1 MSAEENVGAIVSL
14 ESPKEGGG
22 IWSVKQVKTA
32 HILPPEDS
40 ESCIDLDWGY
50 GPVNIIGYVDTYTL
64 EIGVTISLLGISLGD
79 IVGNLRDGVVLNIEL
94 FLAVGAIRLY
104 LKNGNEVWVPLNIRV
119 KFNGSYD
126 SHYKIVSF

>member
-1 MSAEENVGAIVSL
+1 MSAEEKVASGLPRKEAAFGVLSKSKLPTSSL
-14 ESPKEGGG
+14 
-22 IWSVKQVKTA
+22 
-32 HILPPEDS
+32 LEDS

-64 EIGVTISLLGISLGD
+64 EIGATISLLGISLGD
-79 IVGNLRDGVVLNIEL
+79 IVENLKDGVVLNIEL

-104 LKNGNEVWVPLNIRV
+104 LKNGNEVWVALDIRV